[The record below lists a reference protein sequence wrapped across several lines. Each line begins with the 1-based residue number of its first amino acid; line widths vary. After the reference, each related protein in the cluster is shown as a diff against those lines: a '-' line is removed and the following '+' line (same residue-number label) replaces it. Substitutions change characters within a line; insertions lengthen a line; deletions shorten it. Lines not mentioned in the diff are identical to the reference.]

1 MSNDIN
7 RRVTI
12 TYSVDLQEVPSR
24 AQIMLKELSSIF
36 KNLSNVAEE
45 AASEV
50 KDNALQGLKK
60 IDKLSILT
68 GKTKTRIE
76 DIASITTGYIEILR
90 EIAESQEK
98 PKKKK
103 VKKKKK
109 ESS

>member
-45 AASEV
+45 AADEV
-50 KDNALQGLKK
+50 KVNALQGLKK
-60 IDKLSILT
+60 IDKLDILV
-68 GKTKTRIE
+68 GKTKIRIE
-76 DIASITTGYIEILR
+76 DISSITAGYIEILR

-103 VKKKKK
+103 SKKKK